1 MAQEKTMDRNQKES
15 KSGLDRREFM
25 VASVAAG
32 AAIAMS
38 RGPVLGVETAVA
50 PFVLAPLPFADT
62 ALDPVISA
70 RTLSFHYDKHH
81 RAYLTN
87 LNRLVEN
94 TPYAKM
100 PLEKIVRETAG
111 KADTAGLFNNAAQT
125 WNHTFYWHSL
135 KPGGSDVPAA
145 LRLKLE
151 ADFGGV
157 EACTKALADA
167 AVTQFAS
174 GWAWLVAENGRLKV
188 VKTSNAET
196 PLTQGMKPLLTIDVW
211 EHAYYLDYQ
220 NRRAEYVAAVIEKL
234 LNWEFAA
241 QSLSE

>member
-1 MAQEKTMDRNQKES
+1 MDRNQKEN
-15 KSGLDRREFM
+15 KSGLDRREFL
-25 VASVAAG
+25 VASAG
-32 AAIAMS
+32 ASAAFAIA
-38 RGPVLGVETAVA
+38 GPSVLGAEETVA
-50 PFVLAPLPFADT
+50 PFVLAPLPFAAN
-62 ALDPVISA
+62 ALEPVISA

-100 PLEKIVRETAG
+100 PLEQIVRQTAA

-125 WNHTFYWHSL
+125 WNHTFYWQSL
-135 KPGGSDVPAA
+135 KPGGSEVPAA
-145 LRLKLE
+145 LRSKIE
-151 ADFGGV
+151 ADFGSI
-157 EACTKALADA
+157 EACTKALTEA

-196 PLTQGMKPLLTIDVW
+196 PLTQAMKPLLTIDVW

-241 QSLSE
+241 QNLPA